1 VSLRAWSWKKKL
13 AAGTGGL
20 FLLLLLLVVIG
31 YVVTPIPE
39 VQASAGGQA
48 SIIRYA
54 DGSELGRIG
63 TQNRRLVPLSQVSDP
78 TQKAVLA
85 AEDRGFYTE
94 PGISPKGIARAF
106 VTNLKGGGVQQG
118 GSTITQQYAKN
129 AFLTQD
135 RTYSRKIKEFFISL
149 KLSQQLSKNQIL
161 ENYLN
166 TIYFGRG
173 ALGVEVAARTYF
185 GVPAAQLTAAQGA
198 VLAATIRSPAAYDPS
213 RHRALAEA
221 RWNYVLDGMVKKG
234 WLSES
239 ERAGMTYPAVIDP
252 SKTKTATG
260 SGAGPT
266 SFIIDRVEAELA
278 KHGLTDVQLAT
289 GGYSVTTTIRRQA
302 QVSARSAVENAVPD
316 PKGDRTAPVA
326 ALVSVDPRNGEVW
339 AYYGGRTD
347 GGFDYAGGPN
357 GVQPGSTFKAFT
369 LAAALEQGIGLGT
382 QVDGSSPQTFGSQ
395 TVSNDVGD
403 PPFGYIDLVTAMQ
416 YSVNTAF
423 YNLVKEVG
431 PQKVADLAHA
441 AGIPDNV
448 NLYAPGE
455 NGDKPTLGITLGIY
469 NVHVMDMA
477 SAYGTFA
484 NGGVHAQAHFVKAV
498 TVGGKDFYTARTATT
513 RAFSQEVAADTS
525 AAMQAVVQGGTGTRA
540 QLAGRPAAGKTGTT
554 EENRGAWFSGFT
566 PQLSTAVWLGR
577 PDNSPLKGVLGSSGG
592 VYGATIPARIWKDYT
607 DGALQGQPVL
617 DFPPRANIGN
627 SGSLGNTRTRAPS
640 PTSTVASPSASPSAS
655 VVPSSPPASPVPSAV
670 PSDVPTAV
678 PSDVAPA
685 SPPASVAASPAAG
698 G

>member
-1 VSLRAWSWKKKL
+1 VNRRSWGWKKKL
-13 AAGTGGL
+13 LAGSGGL
-20 FLLLLLLVVIG
+20 FLLFLSLVVIG

-39 VQASAGGQA
+39 VQASANGQA
-48 SIIRYA
+48 SVIRYA

-63 TQNRRLVPLSQVSDP
+63 TQRRQIVPLSKVSDP

-106 VTNLKGGGVQQG
+106 VANLKGGGVQQG

-135 RTYSRKIKEFFISL
+135 RTYSRKLKEFFISL
-149 KLSQQLSKNQIL
+149 KLSQQLSKSQIL

-185 GVPAAQLTAAQGA
+185 GVSADKLTAAQGA

-213 RHRALAEA
+213 RHRALAES
-221 RWNYVLDGMVKKG
+221 RWHYVLDGMVKKG
-234 WLSES
+234 WLSEA

-252 SKTKTATG
+252 SKSKPTSGT
-260 SGAGPT
+260 GAGPT
-266 SFIIDRVEAELA
+266 TFIIDRVEAELA

-289 GGYSVTTTIRRQA
+289 GGYSVTTTIRRSA
-302 QVSARSAVENAVPD
+302 QVAARNAVENAVPD
-316 PKGDRTAPVA
+316 PNGDRRAPVA

-347 GGFDYAGGPN
+347 GGFDYAGGPR

-369 LAAALEQGIGLGT
+369 LAAALDQGIGLGT
-382 QVDGSSPQTFGSQ
+382 RVDGSSPQKFGAQ
-395 TVSNDVGD
+395 TVKNDEGD

-423 YNLVKEVG
+423 YNLTRKVG
-431 PQKVADLAHA
+431 AQQVADLAHA
-441 AGIPDNV
+441 AGIPDSV
-448 NLYAPGE
+448 PLYTQGE
-455 NGDKPTLGITLGIY
+455 NDDKPTLGITLGVY

-477 SAYGTFA
+477 TAYGTFA
-484 NGGVHAQAHFVKAV
+484 NNGVNAQAHFVKSV
-498 TVGGKDFYTARTATT
+498 TVGGEAFYTARAQTT
-513 RAFSQEVAADTS
+513 RAFSKEVAADAT
-525 AAMQAVVQGGTGTRA
+525 AAMRAVVQGGTGTRA
-540 QLAGRPAAGKTGTT
+540 QLDGRPAAGKTGTT
-554 EENRGAWFSGFT
+554 EHNRDAWFTGYT

-577 PDNSPLKGVLGSSGG
+577 PDNSPLRGVLGSSSG
-592 VYGATIPARIWKDYT
+592 VYGATIPAQIWKAYT
-607 DGALQGQPVL
+607 DAALQGQPVL
-617 DFPPRANIGN
+617 DFPPRAYVGSGGSIGD
-627 SGSLGNTRTRAPS
+627 SPRSVAPSPSPS
-640 PTSTVASPSASPSAS
+640 PTSSAPSPSPSASPSAS
-655 VVPSSPPASPVPSAV
+655 PPPVSPLPSVEPTEPVEVPPAAPPESPAPSA
-670 PSDVPTAV
+670 
-678 PSDVAPA
+678 
-685 SPPASVAASPAAG
+685 AATP
-698 G
+698 

>member
-1 VSLRAWSWKKKL
+1 VNRRSWGWKKKL
-13 AAGTGGL
+13 LAGSGGL
-20 FLLLLLLVVIG
+20 FLLFLLLVVIG

-39 VQASAGGQA
+39 VQASANGQA
-48 SIIRYA
+48 SVIRYA

-63 TQNRRLVPLSQVSDP
+63 TQRRQIVPLSKVSDP

-106 VTNLKGGGVQQG
+106 VANLKGGGVQQG

-149 KLSQQLSKNQIL
+149 KLSQQLSKSQIL

-185 GVPAAQLTAAQGA
+185 GVSADKLTAAQGA

-213 RHRALAEA
+213 RHRALAES
-221 RWNYVLDGMVKKG
+221 RWHYVLDGMVKKG
-234 WLSES
+234 WLSEA

-252 SKTKTATG
+252 SKSKTTSG
-260 SGAGPT
+260 TGAGPT
-266 SFIIDRVEAELA
+266 TFIIDRVEAELA

-289 GGYSVTTTIRRQA
+289 GGYSVTTTIRRSA
-302 QVSARSAVENAVPD
+302 QVAARNAVENAVPD
-316 PKGDRTAPVA
+316 PNGDRRAPVA

-347 GGFDYAGGPN
+347 GGFDYAGGPR

-369 LAAALEQGIGLGT
+369 LAAALDQGIGLGT
-382 QVDGSSPQTFGSQ
+382 RVDGSSPQKFGAQ
-395 TVSNDVGD
+395 TVKNDEGD

-423 YNLVKEVG
+423 YNLTRKVG
-431 PQKVADLAHA
+431 AQQVADLAHA
-441 AGIPDNV
+441 AGIPDSV
-448 NLYAPGE
+448 PLYTQGE
-455 NGDKPTLGITLGIY
+455 NDDKPTLGITLGVY

-477 SAYGTFA
+477 TAYGTFA
-484 NGGVHAQAHFVKAV
+484 NNGVNAQAHFVKSV
-498 TVGGKDFYTARTATT
+498 TVGGEAFYTARAQTT
-513 RAFSQEVAADTS
+513 RAFSKEVAADAT
-525 AAMQAVVQGGTGTRA
+525 AAMRAVVQGGTGTRA
-540 QLAGRPAAGKTGTT
+540 QLDGRPAAGKTGTT
-554 EENRGAWFSGFT
+554 ENNKDAWFTGFT

-577 PDNSPLKGVLGSSGG
+577 PDNSPLRGVLGSSGG
-592 VYGATIPARIWKDYT
+592 VYGATIPAQIWKAYT
-607 DGALQGQPVL
+607 DAALQGQPVL
-617 DFPPRANIGN
+617 DFPPRAYVGSGGSIGD
-627 SGSLGNTRTRAPS
+627 SPRSVAPAPS
-640 PTSTVASPSASPSAS
+640 PTSSAPSPSPSASPSAS
-655 VVPSSPPASPVPSAV
+655 PPPVSPLPSVAPTEPVE
-670 PSDVPTAV
+670 VPTA
-678 PSDVAPA
+678 AP
-685 SPPASVAASPAAG
+685 PESPAPSAAATP
-698 G
+698 